1 MSGSSSMTRRKLP
14 NSGLLA
20 AGPAATADW
29 HDAAMAPGT
38 AGVSILKIDLAG
50 IRMHCH
56 GMSE

>member
-1 MSGSSSMTRRKLP
+1 MTRRKLP